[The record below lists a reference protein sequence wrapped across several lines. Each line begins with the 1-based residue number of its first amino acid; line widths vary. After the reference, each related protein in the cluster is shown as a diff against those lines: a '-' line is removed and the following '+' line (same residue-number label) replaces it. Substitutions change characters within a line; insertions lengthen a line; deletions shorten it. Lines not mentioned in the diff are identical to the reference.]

1 MNKQVLIDKLIA
13 LVQSKLEE
21 AEQALQAAHA
31 AAIDDQSVAETQ
43 YDTLGLE
50 ASYLALG
57 QSKRIAELKSKV
69 QGLKTF
75 SPADFAEDDEIGA
88 GAIVCLDKTTSQYF
102 LCPFSSGESLDIDGK
117 TIIAI
122 SPQSPLGEELLE
134 LGIGDTVQLPNGQ
147 QALEILSIE

>member
-13 LVQSKLEE
+13 LAENNLEE

-31 AAIDDQSVAETQ
+31 AAIDDQSVAENQ

-69 QGLKTF
+69 QGLKAF
-75 SPADFAEDDEIGA
+75 SPAHFKEDDEIGA
-88 GAIVCLDKTTSQYF
+88 GAIVQLDGTPTLYF
-102 LCPFSSGESLDIDGK
+102 LCPFSGGETLSAGNK

-134 LGIGDTVQLPNGQ
+134 LGVGDTVQLPNRQ
-147 QALEILSIE
+147 QSFEIIALE